1 MNFFGVGPAEA
12 GLVFVIGLLVVGPQR
27 FPEIMR
33 QAGRWYRVARAYSN
47 EVMKDVRAAVDD
59 IEREVK
65 AETDDLNFARELS
78 DLKGD
83 LDVKAD
89 LKDAQKA
96 VEAVGKETQAAAG
109 GGTPSVR
116 PSVRAAENAAK
127 PADPPASFY
136 KGRDPATYDPFKA
149 KEARDR
155 EAADQPSSSPPPAT
169 SSEGTSTSSA
179 NDASN
184 GSSGGNG
191 TL

>member
-65 AETDDLNFARELS
+65 AETDDLNFARELT
-78 DLKGD
+78 DLKDD
-83 LDVKAD
+83 LDVKSD
-89 LKDAQKA
+89 LKDAQKS

-109 GGTPSVR
+109 APPSTSIR
-116 PSVRAAENAAK
+116 PSSRTAEGATK
-127 PADPPASFY
+127 PADPPAAYY
-136 KGRDPATYDPFKA
+136 KDRDPATYDPFKA

-155 EAADQPSSSPPPAT
+155 ESASTPTNPQNAAGDDSSR
-169 SSEGTSTSSA
+169 
-179 NDASN
+179 SN
-184 GSSGGNG
+184 GSSG
-191 TL
+191 TP

>member
-65 AETDDLNFARELS
+65 AETEDLNFAREFS

-83 LDVKAD
+83 LDIKSD

-96 VEAVGKETQAAAG
+96 AEAVGKETQAAAG
-109 GGTPSVR
+109 GTTPSIR
-116 PSVRAAENAAK
+116 PSSRKADGAK
-127 PADPPASFY
+127 PADPPASY
-136 KGRDPATYDPFKA
+136 YQNRAPSTYDPFKA
-149 KEARDR
+149 KEARER
-155 EAADQPSSSPPPAT
+155 EAAAQPSPATPPPAIT
-169 SSEGTSTSSA
+169 DDGAGSGSSA
-179 NDASN
+179 NNGSN
-184 GSSGGNG
+184 GA
-191 TL
+191 L

>member
-65 AETDDLNFARELS
+65 AETEELNFAREFTDLKDELDVKS
-78 DLKGD
+78 DLKE
-83 LDVKAD
+83 
-89 LKDAQKA
+89 AQTS
-96 VEAVGKETQAAAG
+96 VEEIGRETQESAG
-109 GGTPSVR
+109 
-116 PSVRAAENAAK
+116 AK
-127 PADPPASFY
+127 PAIIRPSARKADGETKPSSPPAAYY
-136 KGRDPATYDPFKA
+136 KNRDPATYDPFKA

-155 EAADQPSSSPPPAT
+155 EAASTPTNPQNAAVDDSSRGSG
-169 SSEGTSTSSA
+169 S
-179 NDASN
+179 SN
-184 GSSGGNG
+184 GSN
-191 TL
+191 TP